1 MTDNTLVKME
11 VDYSAEVDKAIPEM
25 QTLAAS
31 GKLTE
36 ALDQLYALEKQTR
49 TAADAVSTGR
59 ILVCIVELCFAK
71 KDWDLLNENILTLSK
86 KRSQLKQAVTKMV
99 QKCVTYVD
107 ETPDKETKLKFIDTL
122 RTVTAGKIYVENE
135 RARLTRTLAE
145 MREAEGNITEA
156 ATVLQELQVETY
168 GSMEK
173 TEKVDFILEQMRLCL
188 AKADYIRTQI
198 ISKKISARFFDEKD
212 TEEYKLRFY
221 KLMIQV
227 DLHEESYLAVC
238 KHYKAIYD
246 TKTILDDEAK
256 MKETLRHVVLYCILS
271 PYDNEQSD
279 LIHRIKDDK
288 NLEELPVYQQL
299 VKLFTTPELINWAEL
314 VTMYTEPLK
323 KGTAA
328 DPVTT
333 VFPANAEGE
342 KRWADLKLR
351 VVEHNIR
358 IMAKYYTRVTMKRMA
373 ELLDLKEAEAEE
385 FLSNL
390 VSKKTVFAKVDR
402 LDGIVQFAATQ
413 DPNEILNEWSNNLS
427 SLMALVNKTTHLINK
442 EEMIHQLKA

>member
-25 QTLAAS
+25 QSLAAA

-36 ALDQLYALEKQTR
+36 ALDQLYVLEKQTR

-59 ILVCIVELCFAK
+59 ILVCVVELCHDK

-107 ETPDKETKLKFIDTL
+107 ETPNKETKLKFIDTL

-188 AKADYIRTQI
+188 AKGDYIRTQI
-198 ISKKISARFFDEKD
+198 ISKKISSRFFDEEG

-246 TKTILDDEAK
+246 TKTILEEPIK
-256 MKETLRHVVLYCILS
+256 MKEVLRHVVLYCILA

-279 LIHRIKDDK
+279 LIHRIKEDK

-299 VKLFTTPELINWAEL
+299 VKLFTTPELINWTEMVSL
-314 VTMYTEPLK
+314 YTEPLK
-323 KGTAA
+323 KGTTA

-413 DPNEILNEWSNNLS
+413 DPNEILNEWSNSLS

>member
-25 QTLAAS
+25 QSLAAA

-59 ILVCIVELCFAK
+59 ILVCIVELCHGK

-99 QKCVTYVD
+99 QKCVTYID

-135 RARLTRTLAE
+135 RARLTRILAE
-145 MREAEGNITEA
+145 IREAEGNITEA

-173 TEKVDFILEQMRLCL
+173 NEKVDFILEQMRLCL

-198 ISKKISARFFDEKD
+198 ISKKISSRFFDEEG

-246 TKTILDDEAK
+246 TKTILDDPSK
-256 MKETLRHVVLYCILS
+256 MKEVLRHVVLYCILS

-279 LIHRIKDDK
+279 LIHRIKEDK
-288 NLEELPVYQQL
+288 NLEEIPDYERL

-314 VTMYTEPLK
+314 VSNYTEPLK
-323 KGTAA
+323 KGTAS
-328 DPVTT
+328 DPATT
-333 VFPANAEGE
+333 VFPVNAEGD

-373 ELLDLKEAEAEE
+373 ELLDLKESEAEE

-413 DPNEILNEWSNNLS
+413 DPNDILNEWSNNLS